1 MFLNGC
7 HWRAEDDGEEK
18 DCFWDIR
25 RMGMVEEET
34 DLLDKEKEFRETYSF
49 SFNNHTGR

>member
-1 MFLNGC
+1 MV
-7 HWRAEDDGEEK
+7 ATDEQQTMGEEK

-49 SFNNHTGR
+49 SFNNHTSH